1 MLVDK
6 LIEMNFDE
14 NKKYRDWF
22 GNTLNINDQTISLK
36 KEEKI
41 VLYYLYKYGESTMWD
56 ITYSFEFAHSTTN
69 YIVKNLESKGLISI
83 NQSKN
88 DNRVRLINLTLKG
101 HNLLI
106 LLMNHLEKV
115 SLKLIS
121 DLLLALYNNPSND
134 FNQQEKEALDK
145 LLSKLNNFN

>member
-41 VLYYLYKYGESTMWD
+41 VLYYLYKYGESTMGD